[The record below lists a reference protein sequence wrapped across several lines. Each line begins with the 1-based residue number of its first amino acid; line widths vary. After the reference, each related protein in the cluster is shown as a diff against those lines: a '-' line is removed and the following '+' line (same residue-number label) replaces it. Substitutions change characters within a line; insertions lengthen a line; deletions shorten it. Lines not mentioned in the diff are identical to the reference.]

1 MIMSVC
7 GHIME
12 KRFLTTKEVAQILR
26 LSDRH
31 IRRLIN
37 QNLIPAKKVG
47 RSFIIDA
54 SQLNPIFQKATET
67 EKQFI
72 HKTIKKII
80 KEYGE
85 TLRLLGSE

>member
-1 MIMSVC
+1 
-7 GHIME
+7 ME
-12 KRFLTTKEVAQILR
+12 KKFLTTKEAAQILG

-47 RSFIIDA
+47 RSFIIEA
-54 SQLNPIFQKATET
+54 SQLNPIFQKATPG

-72 HKTIKKII
+72 RKSIKKII
-80 KEYGE
+80 KEYGK
-85 TLRLLGSE
+85 TLKLLGSE